1 MAWRRPGYGIT
12 AGWMPSGWMRKG
24 GCVSTGGLLVL
35 LESAVLPKA
44 ELLHMGATA
53 SLLGHRPAPLTPVEV
68 AAYLLGRI
76 AWDAAYGTQGSAY
89 DASDQYDVMKL
100 GHDAIHGWF
109 DNAA

>member
-53 SLLGHRPAPLTPVEV
+53 SLLGHHPASLTPVEV
-68 AAYLLGRI
+68 AAALLGRV
-76 AWDAAYGTQGSAY
+76 AWDACDGACGCVWRGSSAQ
-89 DASDQYDVMKL
+89 AAGAEAL
-100 GHDAIHGWF
+100 GRFIINELF
-109 DNAA
+109 R